1 MTTVLIVDD
10 EALAIQ
16 AIRRSVNWQNLG
28 VDRVLDA
35 ANGVEAQKIL
45 SREPVQV
52 LVCDLEMPRMSGIE
66 LLEWMKS
73 ACPDTEAVILTC
85 HESFSMAQKAMGL
98 GCVEYVLKPIAPVE
112 LTASI
117 RHALSLWKEQESMRG
132 TSRAYE
138 KGRSLRRDQYLQDIL
153 EKNILSTA
161 ESLSNCAQKY
171 DLELDVSA
179 PLQVVRVSVQMPAA
193 LPQSDQEL
201 LGYGVCNIA
210 KELWDAAGTGWTSLQ
225 RRNGQSFLL
234 ISAGMEPA
242 AAEHFGEELVCACQT
257 ALKQQVEVSP
267 TVSSSILG
275 LCSTVDTLEQQEA
288 SLREEPQSPEEA
300 RIRHW
305 KTLLLQED
313 AQTVQAEITAELNR
327 LPLWA
332 ARERMQ
338 RIAQVLTQA
347 LQCTLQERGCPE
359 AAELPAS
366 PETVFESLPQ
376 FLSWVQGDLA
386 RTERLLRHSPGEEQ
400 VIRQIK
406 EYIELNIHQELT
418 RENIAA
424 AVYLNPDYTA
434 RLFKRKTGQ
443 SLNDYIQNKRISL
456 AKQLLAGTDMPVGDL
471 AVALG
476 YSSFSHFTKLFKS
489 IEGVTPSDYRK
500 QHARTPG

>member
-16 AIRRSVNWQNLG
+16 AIRRSINWKNLD

-45 SREPVQV
+45 RQEPVQV

-66 LLEWMKS
+66 LLEWMKTS
-73 ACPDTEAVILTC
+73 CPDTEAVILTC
-85 HESFSMAQKAMGL
+85 HESFPMAQKAMEL
-98 GCVEYVLKPIAPVE
+98 GCVEYVLKPIAPAE

-117 RHALSLWKEQESMRG
+117 RHALNLWKTQESMRG
-132 TSRAYE
+132 TRRAYE
-138 KGRSLRRDQYLQDIL
+138 NGRSLRRDQYLQDVL

-161 ESLSNCAQKY
+161 ESLFNCAQKY

-179 PLQVVRVSVQMPAA
+179 PLQVVRVLVQMPAA
-193 LPQSDQEL
+193 L
-201 LGYGVCNIA
+201 
-210 KELWDAAGTGWTSLQ
+210 
-225 RRNGQSFLL
+225 
-234 ISAGMEPA
+234 
-242 AAEHFGEELVCACQT
+242 
-257 ALKQQVEVSP
+257 
-267 TVSSSILG
+267 
-275 LCSTVDTLEQQEA
+275 
-288 SLREEPQSPEEA
+288 PQSPEEA

-313 AQTVQAEITAELNR
+313 AQTVQAEITTELNR
-327 LPLWA
+327 LSLKA
-332 ARERMQ
+332 AQERMQ
-338 RIAQVLTQA
+338 WIAQTLIQA
-347 LQCTLQERGCPE
+347 LHCTLQERGCPE
-359 AAELPAS
+359 ATELVEAKP
-366 PETVFESLPQ
+366 VFESLPQ
-376 FLSWVQGDLA
+376 FLSWVQGNLA

-400 VIRQIK
+400 VIRRIK

-443 SLNDYIQNKRISL
+443 SLNDYIQNKRINL
-456 AKQLLAGTDMPVGDL
+456 ARQLLAGTDMPVGDL

-500 QHARTPG
+500 QHARMPG

>member
-16 AIRRSVNWQNLG
+16 AIRRSINWKNLD

-45 SREPVQV
+45 RQEPVQV

-66 LLEWMKS
+66 LLEWMKTS
-73 ACPDTEAVILTC
+73 CPDTEAVILTC
-85 HESFSMAQKAMGL
+85 HESFPMAQKAMEL
-98 GCVEYVLKPIAPVE
+98 GCVEYVLKPIAPAE

-117 RHALSLWKEQESMRG
+117 RHALNLWKTQESMRG
-132 TSRAYE
+132 TRRAYE
-138 KGRSLRRDQYLQDIL
+138 NGRSLRRDQYLQDVL
-153 EKNILSTA
+153 EKNILSTS
-161 ESLSNCAQKY
+161 ESLFNCAQKY

-179 PLQVVRVSVQMPAA
+179 PLQVVRVLVQMPAA
-193 LPQSDQEL
+193 LPQSEQEL

-210 KELWDAAGTGWTSLQ
+210 KELWDKTSTGWTSLQ
-225 RRNGQSFLL
+225 RRSGQSFLL

-242 AAEHFGEELVCACQT
+242 AAA
-257 ALKQQVEVSP
+257 
-267 TVSSSILG
+267 
-275 LCSTVDTLEQQEA
+275 LEQWET
-288 SLREEPQSPEEA
+288 SLHKESQSPEEA

-313 AQTVQAEITAELNR
+313 AQTVQTEITTELNR
-327 LPLWA
+327 LSLKA
-332 ARERMQ
+332 AQERMQ
-338 RIAQVLTQA
+338 WIAQTLIQA
-347 LQCTLQERGCPE
+347 LHCTLQERGCPE
-359 AAELPAS
+359 ATELVEAKP
-366 PETVFESLPQ
+366 VFESLPQ
-376 FLSWVQGDLA
+376 FLSWVQGNLA

-400 VIRQIK
+400 VIRRIK

-434 RLFKRKTGQ
+434 RLFKRKTSQ
-443 SLNDYIQNKRISL
+443 SLNDYIQNKRINL
-456 AKQLLAGTDMPVGDL
+456 ARQLLAGTDMPVGDL

-500 QHARTPG
+500 QHARMPG

>member
-10 EALAIQ
+10 EELAIQ
-16 AIRRSVNWQNLG
+16 AIRRSVNWESLG

-35 ANGVEAQKIL
+35 SNGLEAQEVL
-45 SREPVQV
+45 CREPVQV
-52 LVCDLEMPRMSGIE
+52 LVCDLEMPRLSGIK
-66 LLEWMKS
+66 LLEWMKT
-73 ACPDTEAVILTC
+73 ACPDIEAVILTC

-98 GCVEYVLKPIAPVE
+98 GCVEYVLKPIAPTE

-117 RHALSLWKEQESMRG
+117 RHALSLWKEQENMRG

-138 KGRSLRRDQYLQDIL
+138 KGRGLRRDQYLQDIL

-161 ESLSNCAQKY
+161 ESLANCAQKY

-179 PLQVVRVSVQMPAA
+179 PLQVVRVSVILPPA
-193 LPQSDQEL
+193 LPQNEGEL
-201 LGYGVCNIA
+201 IGYGVCNIA
-210 KELWDAAGTGWTSLQ
+210 RELWDTASTGWTSLQ

-234 ISAGMEPA
+234 FGTGMETGA
-242 AAEHFGEELVCACQT
+242 TEHFGEMLVKTCQT
-257 ALKQQVEVSP
+257 VLKQPVEVSA

-275 LCSTVDTLEQQEA
+275 LCSTVETLEQQEQRPRKE
-288 SLREEPQSPEEA
+288 SQNPEDVLAE
-300 RIRHW
+300 RWR
-305 KTLLLQED
+305 TLLLQED
-313 AQTVQAEITAELNR
+313 ARTVQTELTAELNR
-327 LPLWA
+327 LPAQAML
-332 ARERMQ
+332 EQMQ
-338 RIAQVLTQA
+338 KLSGILTRA
-347 LQCTLQERGCPE
+347 VKETLCEWGCSE
-359 AAELPAS
+359 TVELPAC
-366 PETVFESLPQ
+366 PEYGFETLPQ
-376 FLSWVQGDLA
+376 FLAWVQDSLD
-386 RTERLLRHSPGEEQ
+386 RTECLLRHSPGEDQ

-418 RENIAA
+418 RESIAA

-443 SLNDYIQNKRISL
+443 GLNDYIQNKRISL

-489 IEGVTPSDYRK
+489 IEGVTPSDYRR
-500 QHARTPG
+500 QHGAGI